1 MERIAEFLSRIKIE
15 YRRSRPL
22 TKIVAVAAIALSM
35 VALLTLSWAKHDV
48 QRQTQ
53 EMMGEAARLEHENAQ
68 LEQKIDALGSIQS
81 AEQIAQEELGMV
93 SSDTVLID
101 TE

>member
-1 MERIAEFLSRIKIE
+1 MTRMAELISRTKIE

-22 TKIVAVAAIALSM
+22 TKIVAVSAIVLSM
-35 VALLTLSWAKHDV
+35 VALLTLRLAQNDV

-53 EMMGEAARLEHENAQ
+53 EMMSEAARLEQENAQ
-68 LEQKIDALGSIQS
+68 LEEKIENLGSVTGV
-81 AEQIAQEELGMV
+81 EQIAEEELGFV
-93 SSDTVLID
+93 DPDTVLID

>member
-1 MERIAEFLSRIKIE
+1 MAQIAEFFSRIKIE

-22 TKIVAVAAIALSM
+22 TKIVAVAAIVLSM

-53 EMMGEAARLEHENAQ
+53 EMMGEAARLEQENAQ
-68 LEQKIDALGSIQS
+68 LERKIGELGSVKS
-81 AEQIAQEELGMV
+81 AEEIAQEELGLV

>member
-1 MERIAEFLSRIKIE
+1 MEWIAEFLSRIKIE

-22 TKIVAVAAIALSM
+22 TKMVAVAAIALSM
-35 VALLTLSWAKHDV
+35 VALLTLSWAKYDV
-48 QRQTQ
+48 QKQTQ
-53 EMMGEAARLEHENAQ
+53 EMMGEAARLEQENAQ
-68 LEQKIDALGSIQS
+68 LEQKIDALGSVQS

-93 SSDTVLID
+93 SPDTVLID

>member
-1 MERIAEFLSRIKIE
+1 MAQKADFFSRIKIE

-22 TKIVAVAAIALSM
+22 TKIVAVAAIVLSM

-48 QRQTQ
+48 RRQTQ
-53 EMMGEAARLEHENAQ
+53 EMMGEAARLEQENAQ

-81 AEQIAQEELGMV
+81 AEQIAQEELGLV
-93 SSDTVLID
+93 SPDTVLID